1 TRCEKR
7 RKAKSDALPPRRN
20 VASNQD
26 GAKAPAVQSIIPHMK
41 KINTI
46 ELFLIVALCFWIA
59 NMNFAALS
67 VLDFIG
73 IGTAVVYCGLIVWKL
88 LSR

>member
-1 TRCEKR
+1 
-7 RKAKSDALPPRRN
+7 
-20 VASNQD
+20 
-26 GAKAPAVQSIIPHMK
+26 MK

-46 ELFLIVALCFWIA
+46 EIFLIVALCFWIA

-73 IGTAVVYCGLIVWKL
+73 LGTAVVYCGLIVWKL